1 MVREGSSEMSTVC
14 VALANV
20 RAAATPEESVVI
32 AKAAIEEAGRREALV
47 VCFPECFVPGY
58 RWRDTTLP
66 PPDTAVLERARA
78 EVADAARTAGVT
90 VILGT
95 ERVTDRGLQISACV
109 IHSDGTLAGWQ
120 DKGQLDPSEESTYP
134 AVGTERQ
141 VFTAG
146 PLTFG
151 IVICHEGWRYPET
164 VRWAVRRGAQVM
176 SLSEDQA
183 GEVVEVVLPYR
194 EGVPSDIDLPDMR
207 HVVRGEVVV
216 HALADVEQG
225 ILVAAGHPQQLQHL
239 GRPLRLRHELRG
251 RHRVRRRREASDVGE
266 DVQIAEPEVQGLTA
280 AHRKSGERARLAI
293 ADHGVARLDVRN
305 QVIDELALERRI
317 RLELDPHRVA
327 ARASWTRAAA
337 ASGTSA
343 ALPRP

>member
-1 MVREGSSEMSTVC
+1 MSTVR

-58 RWRDTTLP
+58 RWPDTTLP
-66 PPDTAVLERARA
+66 PPDAAFLERARA

-164 VRWAVRRGAQVM
+164 VRWAVRRGAQVVFHPHAHVAEPG
-176 SLSEDQA
+176 SYRPVTFADPANTFHEKAVLCRAAENTCYFASVNYASEGSGTTSAIARPDGTLLCFQPY
-183 GEVVEVVLPYR
+183 GE
-194 EGVPSDIDLPDMR
+194 EGL
-207 HVVRGEVVV
+207 
-216 HALADVEQG
+216 
-225 ILVAAGHPQQLQHL
+225 LVA
-239 GRPLRLRHELRG
+239 
-251 RHRVRRRREASDVGE
+251 D
-266 DVQIAEPEVQGLTA
+266 
-280 AHRKSGERARLAI
+280 
-293 ADHGVARLDVRN
+293 LD
-305 QVIDELALERRI
+305 L
-317 RLELDPHRVA
+317 
-327 ARASWTRAAA
+327 
-337 ASGTSA
+337 SA
-343 ALPRP
+343 ATRLLASRCRTTPL